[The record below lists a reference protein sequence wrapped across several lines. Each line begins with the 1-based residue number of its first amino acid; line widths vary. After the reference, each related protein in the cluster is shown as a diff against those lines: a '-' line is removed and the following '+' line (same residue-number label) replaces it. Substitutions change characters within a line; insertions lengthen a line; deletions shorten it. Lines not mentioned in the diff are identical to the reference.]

1 MIQSELRYNK
11 NWRVVG
17 LLSRCYLSSWHTV
30 NSWLSKLQCKQQAN
44 TQLCHSLTHMMDYTV
59 LWIWLTK
66 KVSQRWPLWINKMKQ
81 YFFSLVVGWLHRA
94 TLHPIIVIALPLTH
108 SISKSLIKSHQHTET
123 WLWNAF
129 HVVHEML
136 MQTQNI
142 VIYLNNWALIPKE

>member
-1 MIQSELRYNK
+1 MLFKQLADCQQ
-11 NWRVVG
+11 
-17 LLSRCYLSSWHTV
+17 LTV
-30 NSWLSKLQCKQQAN
+30 KAAMQTA

-59 LWIWLTK
+59 LWILLTK
-66 KVSQRWPLWINKMKQ
+66 KVSQRWSLWINKMKQ
-81 YFFSLVVGWLHRA
+81 YFFSPVVGCLHRA

-123 WLWNAF
+123 WLRNAL

-142 VIYLNNWALIPKE
+142 MTYWNNWALIPKNRTLLAMLIAQMYDIPQIN